1 MLNVLIDKQ
10 KNKTSLSSHLAYL
23 LLLGILSDVH
33 IKFMHVCMY
42 ALDWNLFILGKG
54 DFQQNPLPTK
64 IFKF

>member
-33 IKFMHVCMY
+33 KFMHVCMY

-54 DFQQNPLPTK
+54 DFQQNPPPTK
-64 IFKF
+64 ICKF

>member
-54 DFQQNPLPTK
+54 DFQQNPPPTK

>member
-33 IKFMHVCMY
+33 KFMHVCMY
-42 ALDWNLFILGKG
+42 ALDLNLFILGKG
-54 DFQQNPLPTK
+54 DFQQTK

>member
-1 MLNVLIDKQ
+1 MLNVFIDKQ

-42 ALDWNLFILGKG
+42 ALDWNLFILGKD
-54 DFQQNPLPTK
+54 DFQQNPPPTK

>member
-33 IKFMHVCMY
+33 IKFMHVCMH

-54 DFQQNPLPTK
+54 DFQQNPPPTK

>member
-42 ALDWNLFILGKG
+42 ALDWNLFILSKG
-54 DFQQNPLPTK
+54 DFQQNPPPTK

>member
-54 DFQQNPLPTK
+54 DFQQNPPPTK
-64 IFKF
+64 IFKS

>member
-1 MLNVLIDKQ
+1 MLKVLIDKQ

-54 DFQQNPLPTK
+54 DFQQNPPPTK